1 MQNIKEYKLKENVSL
16 KLYSNVETYKK
27 MFIMM
32 LDHSYEEAEK
42 ERKNGTITKFE
53 DFVVKLYE
61 EFGIKDDSI

>member
-42 ERKNGTITKFE
+42 EIANGVYLTHQE
-53 DFVVKLYE
+53 V
-61 EFGIKDDSI
+61 FGALL